1 MERNDRISV
10 RKSRRGRVDK
20 IEELKVKRLSGLERF
35 TGVFRNGHTGEALS
49 VEWSAE
55 DADPSSR
62 AVVFT
67 ESPTAERVRQRNLV
81 SL

>member
-10 RKSRRGRVDK
+10 RKSRRRRVDK

-49 VEWSAE
+49 VEWVRRRRRSFQ
-55 DADPSSR
+55 PRSR
-62 AVVFT
+62 VH
-67 ESPTAERVRQRNLV
+67 
-81 SL
+81 